1 MPPPPPPPPPPPGMG
16 MGGPPP
22 PPPPPGGLP
31 SRPAAG
37 AGRGALLGDI
47 QKGRS
52 LKKTVT
58 NDRSGP
64 QVGGTSGGG
73 GGGPPIGGA
82 PPIPVFPKAS
92 GGGGPPTGGAP
103 PIPVLPK
110 APVGLGG
117 GQPGGH
123 AALFGDISKGKALKK
138 VVTND
143 RSGPQVG
150 GTSGGGGGGPPIGG
164 APPIP
169 GLALPGL
176 GNRTRSDSDQGNRDA
191 GGAMDGPPQ
200 LAGLFAGG
208 MPKLKKRGGG
218 VDTGATQDA
227 SYLTDSEQK
236 APSAPRPPASA
247 APAIPGRLVPEVPK
261 TPSLSPSISHLR
273 KASGSTT
280 PRPLSSVSTLSSK
293 GPPPPVGK
301 KPPPRPGTR
310 KPSSMSTGPP
320 QPPPLPG
327 APAPPAPPPTSSA
340 PAPPAPRPAPPSSAP
355 TPPPPPPPSSAPA
368 PPPPP
373 PSASS
378 RPPAMTSR
386 SQPPPPPPPAAPPS
400 NASTPN
406 LALQAAMRAT
416 SGRSSPTAAPPA
428 PPPPP
433 PASAPVPPPPAASL
447 DAHSSSSRPR
457 ASSSMRSSMLDPSA
471 YTLAPTNG
479 SGTKNPSPTASA
491 IASPRPTGGGERYWV
506 QDSRWKFVDESML
519 PKPRPFQGGG
529 VKRYRAGR
537 GSSVPLDLSAL

>member
-1 MPPPPPPPPPPPGMG
+1 M
-16 MGGPPP
+16 
-22 PPPPPGGLP
+22 L
-31 SRPAAG
+31 S
-37 AGRGALLGDI
+37 
-47 QKGRS
+47 
-52 LKKTVT
+52 
-58 NDRSGP
+58 
-64 QVGGTSGGG
+64 
-73 GGGPPIGGA
+73 
-82 PPIPVFPKAS
+82 KAS
-92 GGGGPPTGGAP
+92 GGLAP
-103 PIPVLPK
+103 
-110 APVGLGG
+110 
-117 GQPGGH
+117 
-123 AALFGDISKGKALKK
+123 
-138 VVTND
+138 
-143 RSGPQVG
+143 
-150 GTSGGGGGGPPIGG
+150 
-164 APPIP
+164 
-169 GLALPGL
+169 PGL
-176 GNRTRSDSDQGNRDA
+176 GNRARSDSDQGSRDA
-191 GGAMDGPPQ
+191 DGPPQ

-247 APAIPGRLVPEVPK
+247 APALPGRLVPEVPR

-273 KASGSTT
+273 KTSSST
-280 PRPLSSVSTLSSK
+280 PRPLSSVSTVSSK
-293 GPPPPVGK
+293 GPPPPIGK

-310 KPSSMSTGPP
+310 KPSSMSIGPP

-355 TPPPPPPPSSAPA
+355 TPPPPPPPPSLAPA

-373 PSASS
+373 PASASS
-378 RPPAMTSR
+378 RPPVMTSR
-386 SQPPPPPPPAAPPS
+386 SQPPPPPPPAPLPS

-416 SGRSSPTAAPPA
+416 NGRSSPTAAPPA

-433 PASAPVPPPPAASL
+433 PAAAPVPPSSAPPPPHASPDTHL
-447 DAHSSSSRPR
+447 SSSRPR
-457 ASSSMRSSMLDPSA
+457 AGSSMRSSMLDPSA

-479 SGTKNPSPTASA
+479 SGTKSSSPTGSA
-491 IASPRPTGGGERYWV
+491 IASPRPTGGGERYYV
-506 QDSRWKFVDESML
+506 QDSRWRFVDESML